1 MDNQKLMKLPI
12 LKYFFIWQFGA
23 SMGLFIL
30 NLAVYGTVG
39 EPTPI
44 GLALVYS
51 GYLGRF
57 FATSLLIFIPP
68 LIYRLVILLRGK
80 VYSRK
85 ADLNWLISG
94 VVLAILSINSTIAN
108 L

>member
-1 MDNQKLMKLPI
+1 MNKLPL
-12 LKYFFIWQFGA
+12 LKYFIIWQFGA
-23 SMGLFIL
+23 SMGLFVL

-39 EPTPI
+39 EPTAI

-51 GYLGRF
+51 EYFGRF
-57 FATSLLIFIPP
+57 LATSFLIFFPP
-68 LIYRLVILLRGK
+68 LMYRLFMLLRGK
-80 VYSRK
+80 AYSRK
-85 ADLNWLISG
+85 NDLNWLISG

>member
-1 MDNQKLMKLPI
+1 MNKLPL
-12 LKYFFIWQFGA
+12 LKYFVIWQFGA
-23 SMGLFIL
+23 SMGLFVL

-39 EPTPI
+39 EPTAM
-44 GLALVYS
+44 GLVLVYS
-51 GYLGRF
+51 EYLGRF
-57 FATSLLIFIPP
+57 LATSFLIFLPP

-85 ADLNWLISG
+85 DDLNWLISG
-94 VVLAILSINSTIAN
+94 VVLAILSINGTLAQ